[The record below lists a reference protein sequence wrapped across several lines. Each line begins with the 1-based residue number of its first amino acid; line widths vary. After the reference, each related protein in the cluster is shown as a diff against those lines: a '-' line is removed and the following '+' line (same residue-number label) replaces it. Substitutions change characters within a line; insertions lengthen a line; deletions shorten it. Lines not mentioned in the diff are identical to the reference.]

1 MKKFLLNLT
10 ALVACLLCSMSA
22 VAAEVEA
29 YAFYW
34 PAYKTLTFYYD
45 NQRSFR
51 IGTTYDLNTGDALPG
66 WYNDGT
72 YADVTTVVFDTSF
85 SDARPKSTHA
95 WFRGMTKLTTITDIE
110 NLNTSKVT
118 DMGLMFQSC
127 TYLTRIDVSHFNTIN
142 VTDMRSMFYGC
153 YCLTRLDVSKF
164 NTSNVTNMMGMF
176 VDCAYLS
183 SLDVSNFN
191 TAKVTNMGSMFSGC
205 VRLTSLDL
213 TNFNTAKVTNMG
225 SMFSHSNALTTI
237 YVGSHWT
244 TSNVT
249 QSSDMFWGCTSL
261 VGEQGTAYNSSF
273 TTAAYAHIDGGTSNP
288 GYLST
293 GTEAYACYSPTNT
306 MLTFYYDKNR
316 STRSGMTYDMPV
328 DDGEYG
334 IIPDWH
340 TDSTCRSVTRV
351 VFNSSFANARPEST
365 ALWFA
370 DMENLQ
376 LITGMKNYLN
386 TSKTTIMTYMF
397 MNCKQLTSIDVS
409 GFNTNETLYMG
420 GMFSGCNSLTSINVS
435 NFNTSN
441 VYETALMFADCE
453 NLTSLDLSNFNTANV
468 ENMYGM
474 FANCQNLTSLD
485 LSNFN
490 TDYVTNMSGMFWNC
504 QNLTSLD
511 VSHFNTA
518 NVTDMDYM
526 FGNCCSLTSIDV
538 SGFNTNE
545 TLYMCGMFGG
555 CNSLTSLNV
564 TSFNTANVT
573 DMYNMFYGCSQLTR
587 LDLSS
592 FNTAKVTQM
601 GQMFMW
607 CSNMVS
613 IYVDDGW
620 NTDAVTNDYC
630 MFDECTSIRGDMG
643 TTYDPA
649 HVDKAYAHLDGG
661 PTNPGY
667 LSMKPEYTRGDV
679 DNDGHVKISDVTAL
693 INYLLSGDASAVNL
707 DAADCDLDGNIKIS
721 DVTALINYLLSGSWA
736 NKAMAP
742 AMNNARPQVMLLD
755 RPMKL
760 KEIKGIRL

>member
-10 ALVACLLCSMSA
+10 VLVACLLCSISA
-22 VAAEVEA
+22 VAAEA
-29 YAFYW
+29 YTHYV
-34 PAYKTLTFYYD
+34 PALKTLTFYYD

-127 TYLTRIDVSHFNTIN
+127 TYLTRIDVSYFNTIN

-306 MLTFYYDKNR
+306 MLTFYYDKLR
-316 STRSGMTYDMPV
+316 STRTGTTYDMPRF
-328 DDGEYG
+328 DEN
-334 IIPDWH
+334 IIDFPGWYD
-340 TDSTCRSVTRV
+340 DSTCHSVTRV
-351 VFNSSFANARPEST
+351 VFNSSFANARPET
-365 ALWFA
+365 THYWFT

-376 LITGMKNYLN
+376 MITGMKNYLN
-386 TSKTTIMTYMF
+386 TSKVKSLVCMF
-397 MNCKQLTSIDVS
+397 QNCKKLTSIDVS
-409 GFNTNETLYMG
+409 GFNTDNTLYMG
-420 GMFSGCNSLTSINVS
+420 GLFWGCSSLTSINVS
-435 NFNTSN
+435 NFNTDN
-441 VYETALMFADCE
+441 VYDMSAMFADCE
-453 NLTSLDLSNFNTANV
+453 NLTSLDLSNFNTDNV
-468 ENMYGM
+468 ESMYAM
-474 FANCQNLTSLD
+474 FANCENLTSLD

-490 TDYVTNMSGMFWNC
+490 THYVTNMYGMFWNC

-511 VSHFNTA
+511 VSNFNTT
-518 NVTDMDYM
+518 NVTEMYYM
-526 FGNCCSLTSIDV
+526 FGNCCSLTSLDV
-538 SGFNTNE
+538 SHFNTDKV
-545 TLYMCGMFGG
+545 TSMCGMFGG
-555 CNSLTSLNV
+555 CYSLTSLDV

-573 DMYNMFYGCSQLTR
+573 NMYQMFYGCSGLTR

-592 FNTAKVTQM
+592 FNTAKVTDM
-601 GQMFMW
+601 RYMFVY
-607 CSNMVS
+607 CRNLVS

-620 NTDAVTNDYC
+620 NTEAVAYSEQ
-630 MFDECTSIRGDMG
+630 MFYECTNIRGDMG
-643 TTYDPA
+643 TTYDDA

-661 PTNPGY
+661 TANPGY
-667 LSMKPEYTRGDV
+667 LSMKPEFTRGDV
-679 DNDGHVKISDVTAL
+679 DGDGHVKISDVTAL

-707 DAADCDLDGNIKIS
+707 DAADCDLDGNIKIG